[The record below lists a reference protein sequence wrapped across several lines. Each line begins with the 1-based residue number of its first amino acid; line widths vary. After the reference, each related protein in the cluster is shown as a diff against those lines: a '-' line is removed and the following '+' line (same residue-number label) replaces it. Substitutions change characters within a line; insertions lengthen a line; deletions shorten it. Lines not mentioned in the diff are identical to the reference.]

1 MLKVPIRPIL
11 PIRHKSR
18 PILPILINKR
28 KKKAVFSC
36 RLITLPIP
44 PPLKH
49 PSHSLK
55 YICFLINSKLLT
67 LQLDYETYE
76 TTI

>member
-1 MLKVPIRPIL
+1 MRNNSIYRISFYPPY
-11 PIRHKSR
+11 
-18 PILPILINKR
+18 
-28 KKKAVFSC
+28 SC
-36 RLITLPIP
+36 RSITLPVSL
-44 PPLKH
+44 PLKH